1 MSVTVVVSFK
11 VKPSLVQE
19 FIDLLQTHQ
28 GSMIQAGAK
37 MVTLYTTPDRANKI
51 FEIETWDSVE
61 DHKEYVRMISET
73 SEFEKFNGYLVE
85 PYKVSYLEEVSRLDA
100 F

>member
-11 VKPSLVQE
+11 VKPSLVNE
-19 FIDLLQTHQ
+19 FIDVLQSHQ
-28 GSMIQAGAK
+28 SSMIQAGAK
-37 MVTLYTTPDRANKI
+37 NVSLFTTPDRANKI

-61 DHKEYVRMISET
+61 DHKEYVRMISES
-73 SEFEKFNGYLVE
+73 SELEKFNGYLVE
-85 PYKVSYLEEVSRLDA
+85 PYKVSYLKEVSRLDA